1 MRGGDRLGVRRAH
14 ERVWASWRTTAPP
27 CDVMRLAVSLSHSP
41 AMIRVNV
48 VATSHRPR
56 VSEFGHVEAQT
67 SPSTWAC
74 MRRRS
79 VEEATRTSSIVAYPT
94 ACVRALE
101 VPTPNSRWWSVS
113 SGVRLRACALYSVR
127 FRSYSECTRA
137 SSEFSSQ
144 QFTTSW
150 CVLWRLNRCNTKQSE
165 HTAGGLLDRP
175 ARPLH
180 QSSVGRSSAGIFTG
194 NLPLL
199 PTEACFRPPA
209 ASCLAS

>member
-1 MRGGDRLGVRRAH
+1 MYLRGGDRPGVRRAH
-14 ERVWASWRTTAPP
+14 ERVVWAYARGPP

-101 VPTPNSRWWSVS
+101 VPTPNSRWWSVMPVLCLQFGS
-113 SGVRLRACALYSVR
+113 ETSEIRMHARL
-127 FRSYSECTRA
+127 FRV
-137 SSEFSSQ
+137 Q
-144 QFTTSW
+144 
-150 CVLWRLNRCNTKQSE
+150 
-165 HTAGGLLDRP
+165 
-175 ARPLH
+175 
-180 QSSVGRSSAGIFTG
+180 
-194 NLPLL
+194 
-199 PTEACFRPPA
+199 
-209 ASCLAS
+209 